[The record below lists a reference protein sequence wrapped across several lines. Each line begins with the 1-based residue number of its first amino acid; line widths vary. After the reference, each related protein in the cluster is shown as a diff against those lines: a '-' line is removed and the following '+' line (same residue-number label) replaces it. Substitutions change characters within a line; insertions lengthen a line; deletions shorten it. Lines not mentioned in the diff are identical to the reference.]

1 MRVPSF
7 QKSDAL
13 SEHVIV
19 FQAMPIRSQAEFCHC
34 AFVKEL
40 ASAAVPKCENS
51 SMGRRRLEGGVEQGT
66 NKGLRKAGGG
76 VVGPWPSALLSSY

>member
-1 MRVPSF
+1 MLYLSTSQSF
-7 QKSDAL
+7 
-13 SEHVIV
+13 
-19 FQAMPIRSQAEFCHC
+19 FQALPIRSQAEFCHC

-66 NKGLRKAGGG
+66 NKGLRKAGRGG
-76 VVGPWPSALLSSY
+76 G